1 MHVTMLLRIYV
12 IRKVWIG
19 LNLSVTHYGIQHGKC
34 TLIFISTAIKAMCYL
49 YAHYTFIHLHFI
61 HHLQKLQ
68 SFHMRC
74 LRQILHVKW
83 QDHIPD
89 TEVLQMS
96 NSRSIGSMLMESQ
109 LRWSGHITHMPDYR
123 HSKHVFLEN
132 SALET
137 GELSLSLFLF
147 M

>member
-1 MHVTMLLRIYV
+1 MWKRRGLSFETKLQVYRAVVLPSLLYSSESWTVYSR
-12 IRKVWIG
+12 
-19 LNLSVTHYGIQHGKC
+19 
-34 TLIFISTAIKAMCYL
+34 
-49 YAHYTFIHLHFI
+49 
-61 HHLQKLQ
+61 HLQKLQ

-109 LRWSGHITHMPDYR
+109 LRWSGHIARMPDYR
-123 HSKHVFLEN
+123 LPKRVFLEN

-137 GELSLSLFLF
+137 GLVVDQESGIRIPSRWLSKGAK
-147 M
+147 